1 MCQSDRKENS
11 TLVQNALRQIK
22 NSSNLLLQLQQQ
34 QKEREEEIK
43 IMNDIHDAT
52 NKLYRFLNSSRKVAM
67 ARMETLQTVN
77 EIGEDE
83 EEEGEE
89 GLSYPIVNYLLKP
102 SVGRFLSMVDQFT
115 SSTVTT
121 TATTKDKR
129 ELLQSSLTYQNE
141 TKVLLKVLRLY
152 IRLMQFDITLSE
164 EMAKSGSHMVL
175 SKLIYLDSSLVIQD
189 MYGVKDEI
197 DDDKREIMEQDEDLL
212 TEIQD
217 YACEIVHDL
226 RIPQLSFPVKVSPFM
241 KDELMNRLPLEFHVQ
256 SPYYQNNNENE
267 YSEFDKEEKGGE
279 RKSKIKMIMVSIFL
293 SSCLS

>member
-22 NSSNLLLQLQQQ
+22 NSSNLLLQLQQKQ

-129 ELLQSSLTYQNE
+129 ELLQSDN
-141 TKVLLKVLRLY
+141 
-152 IRLMQFDITLSE
+152 
-164 EMAKSGSHMVL
+164 
-175 SKLIYLDSSLVIQD
+175 
-189 MYGVKDEI
+189 
-197 DDDKREIMEQDEDLL
+197 
-212 TEIQD
+212 
-217 YACEIVHDL
+217 
-226 RIPQLSFPVKVSPFM
+226 
-241 KDELMNRLPLEFHVQ
+241 
-256 SPYYQNNNENE
+256 
-267 YSEFDKEEKGGE
+267 
-279 RKSKIKMIMVSIFL
+279 
-293 SSCLS
+293 